1 MIAFAKQS
9 KDDQTPTDQPPHPDA
24 PRASDIVRGPLVP
37 GRETVESIVVA
48 LFLALLLR
56 AFEAEAFVIPTG
68 SMAPTLMGRHK
79 DLDCS
84 ECGFNFQAGASREE
98 DDQSHTL
105 RTELAK
111 LDREVDRLRRLA
123 DDSSA
128 GPQQR
133 EVARRQLSDFEAADG
148 KLAMLRLRLAGK
160 MIAAATCPNC
170 GNVMR
175 LIEGQETEIRY
186 DDRYPSFDGD
196 RILVDKFAYDFAEP
210 QRWDVVV
217 FKYPEDSDT
226 NYIKRLIG
234 LPGET
239 VQLVGG
245 DIWTS
250 RNGGKAEIARKPPR
264 IMRAMLQTVHDSDH
278 PAAVLQD
285 EGWPSAWTDWA
296 AAGSRDGRWQAEDRR
311 RRFNASCAAGESA
324 TLRFRHFMPAAED
337 WKQARLGQGLE
348 LPARPDP
355 VDDFQAYNAIHHDG
369 HWVGD
374 LAVACQ
380 VESRSATGL
389 VELDL
394 VDGGQRHRCI
404 IDLASGIAE
413 LTAATGASERAQTR
427 VRGQGSWQLLFANV
441 DDQLRLF
448 VDDRLVPLSQPVVWE
463 TPFAEAA
470 GRQPVLVAVVP
481 GEAEPSDLAP
491 AGITVTAA
499 SESVDLSVSALRVL
513 RDGYYIG
520 AVGVGRRGEIRE
532 QSVLAFPL
540 EADQFFV
547 LGDNSAASKD
557 GRLWSDV
564 YHVDRR
570 LLIGRAVAIFW
581 PHMVPAAWHV
591 TVRLPVLGEVRL
603 PSWPNFARM
612 RPIR

>member
-1 MIAFAKQS
+1 M
-9 KDDQTPTDQPPHPDA
+9 
-24 PRASDIVRGPLVP
+24 
-37 GRETVESIVVA
+37 
-48 LFLALLLR
+48 
-56 AFEAEAFVIPTG
+56 
-68 SMAPTLMGRHK
+68 
-79 DLDCS
+79 
-84 ECGFNFQAGASREE
+84 
-98 DDQSHTL
+98 
-105 RTELAK
+105 
-111 LDREVDRLRRLA
+111 
-123 DDSSA
+123 
-128 GPQQR
+128 
-133 EVARRQLSDFEAADG
+133 
-148 KLAMLRLRLAGK
+148 
-160 MIAAATCPNC
+160 
-170 GNVMR
+170 
-175 LIEGQETEIRY
+175 
-186 DDRYPSFDGD
+186 
-196 RILVDKFAYDFAEP
+196 
-210 QRWDVVV
+210 VV

-264 IMRAMLQTVHDSDH
+264 VMRAMLQVVHDSDH

-285 EGWPSAWTDWA
+285 EGWPPAWTDWA
-296 AAGSRDGRWQAEDRR
+296 AAGSRGGHWQAEDRR
-311 RRFNASCAAGESA
+311 RRFTTSCAAGESA
-324 TLRFRHFMPAAED
+324 TLRFRHFMPTAED
-337 WKQARLGQGLE
+337 WKQARLVQGLK
-348 LPARPDP
+348 LPARPDS
-355 VDDFQAYNAIHHDG
+355 VDDFQAYNAIHHQG

-380 VESRSATGL
+380 LESRSATGL

-413 LTAATGASERAQTR
+413 LTAATGTTEQVQTR
-427 VRGQGSWQLLFANV
+427 VRGRGSWQLLFANV

-448 VDDRLVPLSQPVVWE
+448 VDDQLVPLQQPVVWE

-470 GRQPVLVAVVP
+470 ERQPVLVAVVP

-499 SESVDLSVSALRVL
+499 GESVDLSVSALRVL